1 MTAVGDLGAGIAG
14 KTALVT
20 GASRGIGHA
29 VAAALGAA
37 GATVI
42 GTATTATG
50 AAAISE
56 SLRAAPAGSR
66 GAVLNVVE
74 PNSVA
79 ALFADLTE
87 SGSMPVILVNN
98 AGITRD
104 NLLMRMKDA
113 DWDEVIETNLS
124 SLFRVCKAAVKHMV
138 KAREGRI
145 INIGSVVGLMGNAGQ
160 VNYSAAKA
168 GMLGFTR
175 SLARELAPRNIT
187 VNAIAPGFI
196 ETDMTAALDTS
207 QREALSKQ
215 IPLGRFGRPDDVAA
229 AVVYLASDA
238 AAYMTGQTLNINGGL
253 FMA

>member
-1 MTAVGDLGAGIAG
+1 LSD
-14 KTALVT
+14 T
-20 GASRGIGHA
+20 GSQ
-29 VAAALGAA
+29 
-37 GATVI
+37 
-42 GTATTATG
+42 
-50 AAAISE
+50 
-56 SLRAAPAGSR
+56 
-66 GAVLNVVE
+66 
-74 PNSVA
+74 
-79 ALFADLTE
+79 
-87 SGSMPVILVNN
+87 PVILVNN

-113 DWDEVIETNLS
+113 EWEDVIDTNLG
-124 SLFRVCKAAVKHMV
+124 SLFRVCKAAVKHMI

-196 ETDMTAALDTS
+196 ETDMTAALEPA

-215 IPLGRFGRPDDVAA
+215 IPLARFGRPEDVAA
-229 AVVYLASDA
+229 VAVFLASQA
-238 AAYMTGQTLNINGGL
+238 ASYMTGQTLNINGGL
-253 FMA
+253 FMG